1 MYLDRFTRNMA
12 KQTQLLEP
20 KKCVCVSGYIEGLR
34 RQIYH
39 RTPKAKMVYVS
50 GYIEG
55 PGGKYT
61 TGHLEPIWA
70 VLKASGAR
78 QLYIF
83 GISKR

>member
-1 MYLDRFTRNMA
+1 M
-12 KQTQLLEP
+12 
-20 KKCVCVSGYIEGLR
+20 SGYIEGLR
-34 RQIYH
+34 RQMYH

-61 TGHLEPIWA
+61 TGHLEPTWA

-78 QLYIF
+78 QLYMF
-83 GISKR
+83 DTSKR

>member
-1 MYLDRFTRNMA
+1 MEMDVSGSFYTKHGKTDATPWA
-12 KQTQLLEP
+12 KVV
-20 KKCVCVSGYIEGLR
+20 CVCVSGYIEGLR

-61 TGHLEPIWA
+61 TGHLEPTWA

-78 QLYIF
+78 QL
-83 GISKR
+83 

>member
-1 MYLDRFTRNMA
+1 M
-12 KQTQLLEP
+12 
-20 KKCVCVSGYIEGLR
+20 CVSGYIEGLR

-61 TGHLEPIWA
+61 TGHLEPTWA

-78 QLYIF
+78 QLYILTHQN
-83 GISKR
+83 GDDVCISIVLHEI